1 MTALYAEVANR
12 KRAAGARARER
23 TEKIYA
29 HTLMA

>member
-1 MTALYAEVANR
+1 MTALYAEAQA
-12 KRAAGARARER
+12 AAGARARER